1 MKKIGFIDIHP
12 QSAGGLPGFLSR
24 REDEQETGDVFIY
37 LFTSDGEE
45 YRFEKTLEY
54 ASQPETADIGEF
66 YLSIPIE
73 ILNFRILNLPFTDRE
88 KLQKVIPFELD
99 NMITGGSANVVFDA
113 IILDRGKDSAEIL
126 VAYVERKTLDHLLTK
141 LARRDMDPRIVTS
154 LDLRSVV
161 EAGKEDITCRL
172 LNPEK
177 SEAADRIDAAKEELS
192 AYTLNLRTGP
202 FVYTRDTEKMWR
214 RLKKN
219 AVIGIV
225 LALVIN
231 ADLLFRT
238 ITTGREVS
246 VIKREMRDAYAGL
259 FPGEKKIADE
269 LYQMKSHIKDM
280 KEKGDLLLGVNPLQ
294 FLMDLSEKKSD
305 DVAYNEIDLE
315 KGLIKLKAEAVSME
329 AIDQAKVRLSKY
341 LSDVSVS
348 EVKPAANGKF
358 FFTVVAKGRYR

>member
-1 MKKIGFIDIHP
+1 MKKIGFIDIP
-12 QSAGGLPGFLSR
+12 PRSGGGLPGFLFR
-24 REDEQETGDVFIY
+24 GEEEQETGDVLIY
-37 LFTSDGEE
+37 LFTKDGEE

-54 ASQPETADIGEF
+54 ASLSETADIGEF

-73 ILNFRILNLPFTDRE
+73 LLNFRILNLPFTDRG

-99 NMITGGSANVVFDA
+99 NMITGGSASVVFDA
-113 IILDRGKDSAEIL
+113 IILERDEDSAEIL
-126 VAYVERKTLDHLLTK
+126 VAYVERKTLDNLLTK

-161 EAGKEDITCRL
+161 GAGKEDITSRL

-177 SEAADRIDAAKEELS
+177 SEEADRIDAAKEELS

-202 FVYTRDTEKMWR
+202 FAYTRDTEKMWR
-214 RLKKN
+214 RLKIT

-238 ITTGREVS
+238 IATGREVA
-246 VIKREMRDAYAGL
+246 VIKREMRDGYAGL
-259 FPGEKKIADE
+259 FPGEKNITDE
-269 LYQMKSHIKDM
+269 MYQLKSHIKNM
-280 KEKGDLLLGVNPLQ
+280 KKKGDLLLGVNLLQ
-294 FLMDLSEKKSD
+294 FLMDLSEKKFD

-315 KGLIKLKAEAVSME
+315 KGLIKLKAEAVSMK
-329 AIDQAKVRLSKY
+329 AIDQAKVRLSEY

-348 EVKPAANGKF
+348 EVKPAANGAL

>member
-12 QSAGGLPGFLSR
+12 QSAGGLAGFLSR
-24 REDEQETGDVFIY
+24 GEEGQESGDILIY
-37 LFTSDGEE
+37 LFTSDGEG
-45 YRFEKTLEY
+45 YRFEKTVEY
-54 ASQPETADIGEF
+54 ASLTETADIGEF

-99 NMITGGSANVVFDA
+99 NLITGGSASVVFDA
-113 IILDRGKDSAEIL
+113 IILERNEDNAEVL
-126 VAYVERKTLDHLLTK
+126 VACVERKTFDNLLTK
-141 LARRDMDPRIVTS
+141 LARRAMDPRIVTS

-161 EAGKEDITCRL
+161 GAGKEEIACRL
-172 LNPEK
+172 LNAEK
-177 SEAADRIDAAKEELS
+177 LEAADRIDAAKEELS

-214 RLKKN
+214 RLKKT
-219 AVIGIV
+219 AVIAIV

-238 ITTGREVS
+238 VTNRREVS
-246 VIKREMRDAYAGL
+246 VIKREMRDHYAGL
-259 FPGEKKIADE
+259 FPDEKRIADE

-358 FFTVVAKGRYR
+358 FFTAVAKGRHR

>member
-12 QSAGGLPGFLSR
+12 QSAGGLQEFLSSG
-24 REDEQETGDVFIY
+24 EEGQEAGDVFIY
-37 LFTSDGEE
+37 LFTRDGEE
-45 YRFEKTLEY
+45 FRFEKTLGY
-54 ASQPETADIGEF
+54 ASHPETADIGEF

-73 ILNFRILNLPFTDRE
+73 VLNFRILNLPFGNRE

-99 NMITGGSANVVFDA
+99 NLITGGSANVVFDT
-113 IILDRGKDSAEIL
+113 IVLDRGEDSTEVL
-126 VAYVERKTLDHLLTK
+126 VAYIERKTLYNLLTK
-141 LARRDMDPRIVTS
+141 LARRDIDPRIVTS

-161 EAGKEDITCRL
+161 GAEKGDIAWQL

-177 SEAADRIDAAKEELS
+177 LQAADRIDAAKEELS

-202 FVYTRDTEKMWR
+202 FAYTKDTEKMWR
-214 RLKKN
+214 RLKKT
-219 AVIGIV
+219 ALIGIV

-238 ITTGREVS
+238 ITTRQEVS
-246 VIKREMRDAYAGL
+246 VIKREMRNVYAGL

-269 LYQMKSHIKDM
+269 LYQMKSHIKDI
-280 KEKGDLLLGVNPLQ
+280 KENGDLLLGVNPLQ
-294 FLMDLSEKKSD
+294 FLMYLSEKRSD
-305 DVAYNEIDLE
+305 GAVYNEIDLE

-329 AIDQAKVRLSKY
+329 AINQAKASLSKY

-348 EVKPAANGKF
+348 EVKPAVNGKL

>member
-12 QSAGGLPGFLSR
+12 RSAGGLPGILSR
-24 REDEQETGDVFIY
+24 GEEGQEAGDILIY
-37 LFTSDGEE
+37 LFTRDGEE

-54 ASQPETADIGEF
+54 ASHPETADIGEF

-73 ILNFRILNLPFTDRE
+73 ILNFRILKLPFTDKE

-99 NMITGGSANVVFDA
+99 NMITGGSASVVFDA
-113 IILDRGKDSAEIL
+113 IILERDEESAEIL
-126 VAYVERKTLDHLLTK
+126 VAYVERKTLENLLTK
-141 LARRDMDPRIVTS
+141 LARRNMDPRIVTS

-161 EAGKEDITCRL
+161 GAGKEGITGRL

-177 SEAADRIDAAKEELS
+177 LEAADRIDAAKEELS

-202 FVYTRDTEKMWR
+202 FVYTRDTEKMWKH
-214 RLKKN
+214 LKIN

-225 LALVIN
+225 LALVIH
-231 ADLLFRT
+231 ADLIFRT
-238 ITTGREVS
+238 ISTGREVS
-246 VIKREMRDAYAGL
+246 VIKREMRAAYAGL

-280 KEKGDLLLGVNPLQ
+280 KKNGDLLLGVNPLQ
-294 FLMDLSEKKSD
+294 FLMDLSMKKSG

-315 KGLIKLKAEAVSME
+315 KGLIKLKAEAVSMK
-329 AIDQAKVRLSKY
+329 AIDQAKVRLSEY

-348 EVKPAANGKF
+348 EVKPAANGKI
-358 FFTVVAKGRYR
+358 FFTVVTKGRYR